1 MFIGEGKVADIKITQ
16 SMIDAYRAMPGN
28 SLLTDSAIVALIE
41 QGIEDN
47 ADWVRSLAN
56 STKFLN
62 NNTSSTNLFGFGFTD
77 NTDYGWGFEKT
88 TQQPTQVCSTNSQN
102 SITPNEVVSSI
113 NPTPYETQQT
123 VITNPLY
130 TYAISF
136 LKSISEP
143 ASSMVEERDMEGG
156 FNSDLVNWFIE
167 RGKNEEFGRT
177 NVKSEI
183 SKLQSDIKFLELAAK
198 SEAKQFS
205 VLRGYYNVT
214 FEEAFNQTRGVEFDQ
229 NAITL
234 CDITA
239 NNYSQVKTCYEMINY
254 AKSKL
259 EYVTRGDITS
269 NLELDKAGKAI
280 IETFKLCGAQS
291 IEDINKTLS
300 DISEKYKN
308 HPTVQK
314 YGGEFRFAKNK
325 DGKYVLY
332 RTDKQGYPSEAP
344 IEELRLIAKE
354 MELRLNQTFATMTGV
369 EFDENASNEEMNALA
384 NDIFNDFKST
394 YEEAFAAAYGG
405 KDVKILAEQYVTKQQ
420 ECLATLQTIDT
431 MISIGLM
438 VGPSLVLGA
447 GKLVG
452 AGATALNATKVAKG
466 AEVLT
471 AIGSGWA
478 KAQKIYSLP
487 IMANMIIRPTELVEQ
502 WSSENKWSPEE
513 ISNYWKNTAINV
525 GFMATG
531 MASARIAANIGGLAK
546 TSSLINK
553 LKASGKSID
562 DLTSLIKT
570 SPQNLP
576 AEFVEIFTKA
586 DMIGRC
592 WQIPIEVVIDAG
604 STALLRMA
612 TGSELTATDVLMS
625 TLFAMSGG
633 TVQNQVAKVSE
644 DGTLFLKKFNDF
656 SVEQKINSLKETFG
670 ISHASA
676 MNILKT
682 LDAATD
688 GTLKPIET
696 APKTQVETPKSLE
709 DTVKDQILKIDFVK
723 DYADNSKFSNLLLDS
738 IYNIVTKDGANDIN
752 VINKRLQKLDFD
764 FVIKYRKMEN
774 ALFLL
779 ENKELVNEIH
789 TNILEIFSW
798 NADAIIEGINK
809 DNLHKV
815 LIASRKVN
823 TGDADA
829 IQYLNFVQYSCME
842 KTKINIS
849 NEPVSIDTNIIL
861 HLLSS
866 RQYDGELNFNH
877 EIEKLFIS
885 TTDTIDKKGYGKSLT
900 GILLQRP
907 ELLDIV
913 KELNGKSPDEA
924 DAIIN
929 AYCEKYPT
937 LTFNKFT
944 PGATMEAGTATG
956 AFLYM
961 KAHPEDAI
969 YKPEDFRPI
978 SEASPKIEE
987 IKLLEGEEL
996 DAKIREVQQK
1006 LDEFDLSY
1014 LNIKLNEYNVMILD
1028 KILSNNI
1035 LSENPNI
1042 EYFLRDF
1049 IKHIEDENSINICNK
1064 IFSNKTLYSDNKII
1078 ANLNIILK
1086 SLTKNGYTLIDN
1098 ILSNPNALN
1107 KIELYNLKDIS
1118 IRCLYAEKDVFD
1130 TILNF
1135 CLNKKV
1141 IDSSTDWLKTF
1152 EELINS
1158 FGVINMA
1165 HNKNFKFELLNDF
1178 INNPNLC
1185 NSKNLNKLTKIFP
1198 QIETAKSLS
1207 LARKFLECQNEI
1219 AIEKISKNISEFFK
1233 LSEEEVNRLLKDETE
1248 NNLIYISKDN
1258 KVNSILPKLEVESS
1272 VGLRFIDGILQNI
1285 FKQKPDF
1292 EFDVKKFKEYCN
1304 TVDINKLTEIA
1315 PNIKS
1320 FSNDELTVFML
1331 YHFLKNNTSFSKESL
1346 SFPKDLTEFLSK
1358 NHMDAENL
1366 TYLLSIFPCT
1376 NRNIGSLPQGW
1387 LKEET
1392 SKTISDTI
1400 QKTIEDFTVSKDC
1413 DTFASALTNIL
1424 GKKTKITELGS
1435 GQYGITYKISV
1446 DGCEDVVIKVFT
1458 TKSQETETG
1467 SCAEIQLGPFLNIH
1481 SNDYAH
1487 FYCGKITGMQ
1497 NNDGYMLTQFLSGD
1511 TIPVEHVVQTQK
1523 YKILCHDNEGDRNT
1537 IQGKIFD
1544 FGFIEVIKP

>member
-143 ASSMVEERDMEGG
+143 ASSMVEKRDMEGG

-198 SEAKQFS
+198 GEAKQFS

-214 FEEAFNQTRGVEFDQ
+214 FEEAFKQTRGVEFDQ

-254 AKSKL
+254 TKSKL

-354 MELRLNQTFATMTGV
+354 MELRLNQTFATMTGA
-369 EFDENASNEEMNALA
+369 EFNENASNEEMNALA

-405 KDVKILAEQYVTKQQ
+405 KDVKILAEEYANKQL
-420 ECLATLQTIDT
+420 EGLAELETINA
-431 MISIGLM
+431 MINIGLM
-438 VGPSLVLGA
+438 IGPSAVLGS
-447 GKLVG
+447 GKLIGLG
-452 AGATALNATKVAKG
+452 AKALNTTAKGAKIAKGIKLAKG
-466 AEVLT
+466 AEILT
-471 AIGSGWA
+471 KVGSGWA

-562 DLTSLIKT
+562 DLTNLIKT

-586 DMIGRC
+586 DMVGRLC
-592 WQIPIEVVIDAG
+592 QIPTEIAIDVGA
-604 STALLRMA
+604 TALIRIS
-612 TGSELTATDVLMS
+612 TGSELTATDVIMS
-625 TLFAMSGG
+625 ALFAFSGG
-633 TVQNQVAKVSE
+633 TVQNQVARVSE
-644 DGTLFLKKFNDF
+644 DGRLFLMKLDEF
-656 SVEQKINSLKETFG
+656 SVDQKIKSLKDSFG
-670 ISHASA
+670 ISDSAA

-682 LDAATD
+682 LDAAID
-688 GTLKPIET
+688 GTLKSSET
-696 APKTQVETPKSLE
+696 APKADAPTEARASLE
-709 DTVKDQILKIDFVK
+709 EAPASRLDAENPRAHDEMENDFKIDEPNFT
-723 DYADNSKFSNLLLDS
+723 SKPKES
-738 IYNIVTKDGANDIN
+738 ID
-752 VINKRLQKLDFD
+752 
-764 FVIKYRKMEN
+764 
-774 ALFLL
+774 
-779 ENKELVNEIH
+779 
-789 TNILEIFSW
+789 
-798 NADAIIEGINK
+798 
-809 DNLHKV
+809 
-815 LIASRKVN
+815 
-823 TGDADA
+823 
-829 IQYLNFVQYSCME
+829 
-842 KTKINIS
+842 KTKI
-849 NEPVSIDTNIIL
+849 E
-861 HLLSS
+861 
-866 RQYDGELNFNH
+866 GEN
-877 EIEKLFIS
+877 
-885 TTDTIDKKGYGKSLT
+885 T
-900 GILLQRP
+900 
-907 ELLDIV
+907 
-913 KELNGKSPDEA
+913 
-924 DAIIN
+924 
-929 AYCEKYPT
+929 
-937 LTFNKFT
+937 
-944 PGATMEAGTATG
+944 
-956 AFLYM
+956 
-961 KAHPEDAI
+961 
-969 YKPEDFRPI
+969 
-978 SEASPKIEE
+978 PKIEE

-1006 LDEFDLSY
+1006 LDDFDLSY
-1014 LNIKLNEYNVMILD
+1014 LNIKLNKYNVMILD

-1049 IKHIEDENSINICNK
+1049 IKHIEDEDSINICNK